1 MIRYRI
7 AIVGAGGTGSH
18 FIARFSQFLA
28 SYQSEHILYD
38 VVVIDG
44 DTVEDGNLARQVFVA
59 GDVMQNKAVSMVE
72 AVYETYGLNFT
83 AYPHYLDTV
92 EDLQKAFSCL
102 ENSSWTNGKK
112 VSNIPVVI
120 GCCDNHRCRQVM
132 EKFFETSPDAIYI
145 DAANEFSIGEVV
157 FSLKFKNQVVAP
169 PRSFYFPE
177 VLRARGKRKSEESC
191 GAVNKSSPQHIATNM
206 EAANIMLS
214 WICQLFTGDGSVSG
228 GIVYFDTF
236 NFTKVYRKYERV
248 AGGEQNV

>member
-28 SYQSEHILYD
+28 SFHSEHVLYD
-38 VVVIDG
+38 VVVVDG
-44 DTVEDGNLARQVFVA
+44 DTVEDGNLARQVFTSE
-59 GDVMQNKAVSMVE
+59 DVMQNKAAAIVE
-72 AVYETYGLNFT
+72 AVYETYELNFT
-83 AYPHYLDTV
+83 AFPNYLDTY
-92 EDLQKAFSCL
+92 EDLQRAFSCL
-102 ENSSWTNGKK
+102 ENDSWGNGKK
-112 VSNIPVVI
+112 IVNIPVVI

-132 EKFFETSPDAIYI
+132 EKWFETSADAVYV
-145 DAANEFSIGEVV
+145 DAANEFSVGEVV

-236 NFTKVYRKYERV
+236 NFTKVYRKYESM
-248 AGGEQNV
+248 AGVEQNV